1 MIIENRKRIRRDYQP
16 LTTSQS
22 LKILTP
28 ASAVSQV
35 YDSGTD
41 SFNPDRGITPLVIFP
56 QLFADAHDGSWQTH
70 NANTVIANMKWFV
83 NGVDVATIPSW
94 NGLYEI
100 AQIGEYRGAIT
111 ILRNT
116 PVDEKLELH
125 FEAIL
130 PDTRLGINIP
140 IKTDSISLS
149 TIDKAPDTYEMS
161 IDVDPVII
169 YNPFLDKL
177 LMYDYKIANGLEAGT
192 RASALDANSYE
203 RTINMLT
210 TRGGKLLLDNVLAVE
225 LYRNNN
231 QTLTLIDSAPEI
243 ISISATKIVFDL
255 RVIEKADY
263 VIVIKIENKEVARQ
277 QISIAREYPIFT
289 VEPLSGVSINPGEVL
304 YRNVASVSSNGQIV
318 HIPEPIVRLL
328 WFTDT
333 ANKTG
338 VEWQEGSRAVIE
350 ILRTGIGDTY
360 LDDWMDIYLATEQKK
375 AHNILTSAAGDNYV
389 DNQGN
394 LYINN

>member
-1 MIIENRKRIRRDYQP
+1 MIIENKKRIRRDYQP

-22 LKILTP
+22 LRVLTP

-70 NANTVIANMKWFV
+70 NANAVIANMKWFV

-149 TIDKAPDTYEMS
+149 TIDKADDTYEMS
-161 IDVDPVII
+161 IDIDPVII

-192 RASALDANSYE
+192 RASALDSNSYE
-203 RTINMLT
+203 RTVNILT
-210 TRGGKLLLDNVLAVE
+210 TRGGEHLLDNLLAIE

-231 QTLTLIDSAPEI
+231 QILVLIDSAPEI

-304 YRNVASVSSNGQIV
+304 HRNVASVSSNGQIV
-318 HIPEPIVRLL
+318 RIPEPIVRLL

-333 ANKTG
+333 ANKTA